1 MVGGDLLDLAVGDVE
16 GVEDLGLGDAFS
28 AGFDHQDGLVGAGH
42 DQVEVEQRVVFLGR
56 VDDEVAVQ
64 HADADRTDGGGNRN
78 RRDRQGCG
86 STVHGHDVVGVDLV
100 HRHRDGHELSLV
112 VPALGEER
120 ADRTVDHAGS
130 QGGLFAGACFTAEE
144 GARNLADGV
153 HALFDVDGQGQEVN
167 VAKTSDGGGG
177 ENLGV
182 ARLDD
187 DGAAGLLGQLAG
199 FERNLV
205 LADTHGSARS
215 FKNAH

>member
-1 MVGGDLLDLAVGDVE
+1 M
-16 GVEDLGLGDAFS
+16 
-28 AGFDHQDGLVGAGH
+28 
-42 DQVEVEQRVVFLGR
+42 
-56 VDDEVAVQ
+56 
-64 HADADRTDGGGNRN
+64 
-78 RRDRQGCG
+78 
-86 STVHGHDVVGVDLV
+86 
-100 HRHRDGHELSLV
+100 
-112 VPALGEER
+112 PALGEER

-130 QGGLFAGACFTAEE
+130 QGGLFAGASFTAEE

-167 VAKTSDGGGG
+167 VTKTSDGGGG

-187 DGAAGLLGQLAG
+187 DGAACLLGQLAG